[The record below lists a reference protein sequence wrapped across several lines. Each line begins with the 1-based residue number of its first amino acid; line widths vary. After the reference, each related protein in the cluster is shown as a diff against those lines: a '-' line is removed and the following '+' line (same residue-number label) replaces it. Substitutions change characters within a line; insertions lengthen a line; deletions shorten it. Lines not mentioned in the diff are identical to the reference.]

1 MLKRLPEPLCLK
13 ATHLTGE
20 GIGEDCRIEGICLLL
35 VIAATTLFG
44 LDGVL
49 LLVGRKGNIF
59 VAF

>member
-1 MLKRLPEPLCLK
+1 MNSTR
-13 ATHLTGE
+13 E